1 MEQKTTT
8 LNLPLLLVSVNKG
21 LGLLVD
27 SFLQDS
33 FVLYLLGF
41 FLKLRAQLTYLLV
54 QIFSTQLLMK

>member
-1 MEQKTTT
+1 VEQKTTT

>member
-21 LGLLVD
+21 LSLLVD

>member
-21 LGLLVD
+21 LGLLLD